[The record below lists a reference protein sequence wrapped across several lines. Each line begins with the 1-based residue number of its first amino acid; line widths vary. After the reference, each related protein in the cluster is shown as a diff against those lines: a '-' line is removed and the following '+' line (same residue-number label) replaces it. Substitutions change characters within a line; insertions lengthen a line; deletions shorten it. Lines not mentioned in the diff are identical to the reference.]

1 MLPVARL
8 PATRP
13 RFAPLPALTLVVVA
27 ALGLAGAG
35 LPGGGLVRG
44 FAARAQP
51 VASLD
56 DPAETRRALAE
67 ARQQG
72 AAAQRRAEA
81 LEARAVAAGAAAA
94 RSAAAA
100 AAAAARI
107 QQAEAGVAAQQA
119 TIALL
124 DRQRGLLRA
133 RLAEQQRPMVRLT
146 GALQRLARRPLVFT
160 LFRPGSVRDT
170 MHLRA
175 MLATMLPEVSRR
187 TAGLRAELDR
197 RRALRAAAA
206 AAIVDLRREQ
216 RDLAGRRATL
226 AALETR
232 QRLAARQT
240 AGIADRE
247 SERALALAE
256 EARDLGALSVA
267 LGKAGELR
275 GQLARLPGPVMRP
288 ARPGEARAAAPDPVA
303 PPAAAAAPRP
313 AFVFPVQGRLVAGF
327 GEARAGAPVSRGIAL
342 AARPG
347 AQAIAPGA
355 GRVVFAGPYRG
366 YGQIVI
372 IDHGQGW
379 TSLVTG
385 LAQLTT
391 SVGAELVGGSPLGTA
406 GPGRPV
412 VSLELRRQGEPVN
425 PIEVARP

>member
-1 MLPVARL
+1 
-8 PATRP
+8 
-13 RFAPLPALTLVVVA
+13 
-27 ALGLAGAG
+27 
-35 LPGGGLVRG
+35 
-44 FAARAQP
+44 
-51 VASLD
+51 
-56 DPAETRRALAE
+56 
-67 ARQQG
+67 
-72 AAAQRRAEA
+72 
-81 LEARAVAAGAAAA
+81 AAA

-187 TAGLRAELDR
+187 TAGVRAELDR

-216 RDLAGRRATL
+216 RDLAGRRAAL

-275 GQLARLPGPVMRP
+275 AELARLPGPVMRP
-288 ARPGEARAAAPDPVA
+288 ARPDEARAALPDPVA
-303 PPAAAAAPRP
+303 PATAAAARP

-327 GEARAGAPVSRGIAL
+327 GEARPGVPVSRGIAL

-391 SVGAELVGGSPLGTA
+391 AVGAELVGGSPLGTA

-412 VSLELRRQGEPVN
+412 VALELRRQGEPVN